1 MNKLRDNLNKHM
13 TNNVILRIDYV
24 PLPDELVDI
33 INGQIAKLLLLEI
46 QMFDDTTQTYMR
58 NIDIQMN
65 DPSIQDFNEF
75 INIKEKSKIKSYEY
89 YKKDENGNI
98 ELKLVF
104 NRQFCSIDIN
114 QIVKY
119 YKYEKYRDIFLK
131 ILEIFKEQKIIIN
144 RFGLRKLNDFFLKKE
159 ADINEYVK
167 NKYFN
172 FECDDL
178 LENSDSFISEKRYT
192 LANKDYKVNLVTHSS
207 IGMMEKEFAKRIAFD
222 IDVYIDN
229 IKGLSVL
236 LTDNNKDFIDKAN
249 DCLFNIYIKLLE
261 DKMINLL
268 KKESDLDDEN
278 IIYGVDYNE

>member
-1 MNKLRDNLNKHM
+1 MNELREKLNKHM
-13 TNNVILRIDYV
+13 TNNVILRIDYI

-33 INGQIAKLLLLEI
+33 VNGKIAKLLLLELG
-46 QMFDDTTQTYMR
+46 MFDDTTQTYMR

-98 ELKLVF
+98 ELKIVF

-119 YKYEKYRDIFLK
+119 YKYEQYRDIFLK
-131 ILEIFKEQKIIIN
+131 ILDIFKKQKIIIN
-144 RFGLRKLNDFFLKKE
+144 RFGLRKLNDFFLNKE
-159 ADINEYVK
+159 ANINEYVK

-207 IGMMEKEFAKRIAFD
+207 IGMMEKDFAKRIAFD
-222 IDVYIDN
+222 IDVYIDD

-236 LTDNNKDFIDKAN
+236 LTDDNKDFIDKAN

>member
-207 IGMMEKEFAKRIAFD
+207 IGMMEKDFAKRIAFD